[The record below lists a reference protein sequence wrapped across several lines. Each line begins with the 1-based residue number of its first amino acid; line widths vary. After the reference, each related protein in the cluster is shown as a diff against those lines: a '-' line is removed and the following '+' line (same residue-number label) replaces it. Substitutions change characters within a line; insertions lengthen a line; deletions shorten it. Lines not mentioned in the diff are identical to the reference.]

1 MALHSWFSSANSTC
15 RKSPM
20 KSAGTIPKR
29 QQCTSRLGSK
39 PLFELSGPDSLRRCA
54 YRWFL
59 YVCSSPS
66 ELKLIVGRLTAG
78 IRGKMEAP
86 PAIRQEYVRL
96 RRIMP
101 LAEYGAPTLPARRPA
116 VGDADAS
123 NVGDGSEPNRE
134 RVAHERRE
142 VKPVSRSM
150 WMHNSGGPD
159 FQARGGHAW
168 KPGGGC

>member
-59 YVCSSPS
+59 
-66 ELKLIVGRLTAG
+66 AG